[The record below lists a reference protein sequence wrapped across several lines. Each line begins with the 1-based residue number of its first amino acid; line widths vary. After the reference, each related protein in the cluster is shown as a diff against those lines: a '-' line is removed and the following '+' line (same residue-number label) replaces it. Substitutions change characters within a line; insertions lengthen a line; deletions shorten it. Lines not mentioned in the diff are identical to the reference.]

1 MKNSLVWLIVIMVC
15 GVSAALIASCENSS
29 GSPYVPEVQ
38 KDDEP
43 SGIGYARKLFP
54 GKGDVL
60 FTVSRQSSGTETL
73 AIRAC
78 GKVEALGFCD
88 GQALFQALEEEKPQL
103 ITLDIMLPGTDGI
116 EILKK
121 LLKFHHQQRLLHNVL
136 HSFYI
141 LYF

>member
-1 MKNSLVWLIVIMVC
+1 MKNSVVWLIVIMGC
-15 GVSAALIASCENSS
+15 GVSAALIASCEKSS

-78 GKVEALGFCD
+78 GKAEADINVNGQHYSAVFQKGGSTWEVVAVSVQLKAGENTIIVSRKD
-88 GQALFQALEEEKPQL
+88 GGVTGMWVDYIEFQ
-103 ITLDIMLPGTDGI
+103 
-116 EILKK
+116 
-121 LLKFHHQQRLLHNVL
+121 
-136 HSFYI
+136 
-141 LYF
+141 